1 MHALTMPD
9 QTRRSLLYTLVSSLA
24 FASMAAV
31 IKAMAPVL
39 PTEMTVFFR
48 NSFGLLAI
56 LPLVLREGVSLRTEN
71 FRWHVTRAV
80 FGLIAMYCFF
90 YTLGSMPLGDA
101 VLLNYTAPLFT
112 PLIALLWLRE
122 AVPVAVRIAITVG
135 FIGVVL
141 ILKPGH
147 DLFTPV
153 ALIGLVSGLFAAF
166 AMTSIR
172 RMAQTESALRI
183 VFYFALV
190 GTLLSA
196 IPLLWH
202 WQAMTWAAALPLIS
216 IGILASIG
224 QLFLTKAYMGAPAA
238 RVGALTYLTVVI
250 AALYGWLFWS
260 EAPDIFSLLGAVL
273 VFIGGALAIGWLKIP
288 FRF

>member
-1 MHALTMPD
+1 MHTLTTPD

-24 FASMAAV
+24 FATMAAV

-48 NSFGLLAI
+48 NFFGLLAI
-56 LPLVLREGVSLRTEN
+56 LPLVLREGVALRTEN
-71 FRWHVTRAV
+71 MRWHVTRGV

-122 AVPVAVRIAITVG
+122 AVPVAVRIAIGVG

-202 WQAMTWAAALPLIS
+202 WQAMTWAAALPLFS

-260 EAPDIFSLLGAVL
+260 EAPDIFSLVGAVL